1 MKTSKKAYTYKMKL
15 VPANILGVIIFVIL
29 IVLTYFLNINI
40 MVDGNFFIILLV
52 MILYLMLH
60 EVMHGL
66 GYFLGGTKLRNI
78 AYGIK
83 LEQGILYCQSFQEIT
98 KKNILLSLQMPF
110 MTIGV
115 ITYIIGVI
123 YSLNFL
129 VLLSII
135 NLVGASMDLVMFFY
149 ILKLPKNITYSE
161 SGEPDEFILIS
172 DEDLTKYKSTYF
184 EITNTKKYKKEDY
197 VFKNIKKIIVSNT
210 SFIVIGLIII
220 FGLLSLI

>member
-197 VFKNIKKIIVSNT
+197 VFKNIKKIKVSNT